1 MSVTVN
7 CFEGIKIEKCSC
19 PAVWCCR
26 RDRNSVNAPAA
37 VTNGVVY
44 FGAKDEDMS
53 DIKPYNV
60 CVIQSPNRTL
70 TSIGPDNDEDDL
82 SDWDTMLVDVKHRIV
97 SLDGRRWP
105 HLMHS
110 VDSPNGPKGKDLSVL
125 RSVMRTVCEPLA
137 TLALTGISSQMHT
150 ICNGL
155 NMTMFANSVYCDK
168 KIIGVQFTYRPTSYT
183 QDDVLRI
190 ITHCEEI

>member
-19 PAVWCCR
+19 PAMWCCR
-26 RDRNSVNAPAA
+26 RNSVRNSVNAPAA

-44 FGAKDEDMS
+44 FGAKDDEPS
-53 DIKPYNV
+53 EIEPYYV

-70 TSIGPDNDEDDL
+70 TTIGPDSDDDDL

-97 SLDGRRWP
+97 SLEGRRWP
-105 HLMHS
+105 HLMHT
-110 VDSPNGPKGKDLSVL
+110 VPKGPKGQDLSVL
-125 RSVMRTVCEPLA
+125 RSVMRTVCEPLV
-137 TLALTGISSQMHT
+137 TLALTGISKQMHT
-150 ICNGL
+150 ICNGQ
-155 NMTMFANSVYCDK
+155 NMTMFASPLHYDK
-168 KIIGVQFTYRPTSYT
+168 QIIGVQLTYRPTSYT

-190 ITHCEEI
+190 ITHCDDI